1 MAYVDLNPVRAGIA
15 RTPENSDYTSVKE
28 RLKPRFDL
36 ASAIKSYCEHG
47 GFSDHFL
54 SKDKPISIRPLAKF
68 VGGET
73 LTNQNT
79 GIHFYLKDYL
89 EVLDYTGRAILEDKA
104 SHIDSA
110 LPSILQ

>member
-15 RTPENSDYTSVKE
+15 RTPENSEYTSVKE

-36 ASAIKSYCEHG
+36 ARAIKTYCKHG

-54 SKDKPISIRPLAKF
+54 CEDKPISIRPLAKF

-73 LTNQNT
+73 LANQNA
-79 GIHFYLKDYL
+79 GIHFSLKD
-89 EVLDYTGRAILEDKA
+89 
-104 SHIDSA
+104 
-110 LPSILQ
+110 